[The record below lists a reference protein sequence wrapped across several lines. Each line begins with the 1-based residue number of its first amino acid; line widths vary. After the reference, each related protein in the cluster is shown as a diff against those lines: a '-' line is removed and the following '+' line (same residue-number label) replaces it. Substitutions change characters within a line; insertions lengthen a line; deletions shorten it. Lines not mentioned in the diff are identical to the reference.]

1 MRRRRRFSASVIICL
16 SLMLSLLG
24 MGTQGLAA
32 RVLVPG
38 YDAAPAG
45 VSGQSPRFEPAAC
58 PWKLPDG
65 QIEGQT
71 VTCGFAVVPE
81 QHANPTGPTI
91 KLPVAVFKSASAT
104 PAPDPVVYIE
114 GGPGGAVQD
123 TLTYL
128 LARDLPALT
137 ANRDLIVYDQRGVG
151 FSQPNLACP
160 EVTAQDL
167 ADAQVELS
175 PDDKASHDIAAVAVC
190 RDRLTKQGINL
201 GAYTS
206 AEGAADLNDIR
217 ALLGYPRLD
226 LLGVSYGTR
235 VALTMMRDF
244 PGAVRGAVLDSSVP
258 LQANLVEDDGTNFER
273 SFALFFAACAA
284 DATCNASAPT
294 LQADYTATVAQLNA
308 QPITT
313 PVKDD
318 KSGTTVPVVVDGY
331 DLTSLIGEMFYD
343 KTATQIIPQLIAQ
356 VRRGDTRLLDLI
368 IEALG
373 VTGPDIN
380 IGTYYSILCSE
391 EVPFNSRDRAT
402 AIVTALPP
410 DLQPIFAVEV
420 REFFDVC
427 AQWPVAPANPIETQ
441 AVTSDV
447 PALVLSSDNDP
458 ATPPDYGKQVAQ
470 ALTKGYLVT
479 FPGIGHSILGNGS
492 DCGLS
497 TMMAFIND
505 PTQPPPTDCVP
516 KKTG

>member
-1 MRRRRRFSASVIICL
+1 MRREKHFCGSVIL
-16 SLMLSLLG
+16 LVSLMLSLHG
-24 MGTQGLAA
+24 MGTRGLAA
-32 RVLVPG
+32 PVTTPG
-38 YDAAPAG
+38 YDAATAAE
-45 VSGQSPRFEPAAC
+45 SGQTRFDPAAC

-65 QIEGQT
+65 QVEGQT

-81 QHANPTGPTI
+81 QHRNPTGPTI

-104 PAPDPVVYIE
+104 PAPDPLVYIE

-123 TLTYL
+123 TLTYF
-128 LARDLPALT
+128 LAGDLPALT

-151 FSQPNLACP
+151 FAQPNLACP

-167 ADAQVELS
+167 VDAQVELS
-175 PDDKASHDIAAVAVC
+175 PDDKANHDIAAIFAC

-217 ALLGYPRLD
+217 ALLGYPQLD

-244 PGAVRGAVLDSSVP
+244 PNAVRGAILDSSVP
-258 LQANLVEDDGTNFER
+258 LQANLVEDDGSNFDR
-273 SFALFFAACAA
+273 AFTLFFAACMA
-284 DATCNASAPT
+284 DAACNAKSPT
-294 LQADYTATVAQLNA
+294 LQADYVATVAQLNA

-318 KSGTTVPVVVDGY
+318 KSGMTVPVVVDGY
-331 DLTSLIGEMFYD
+331 DLTSLIGQLFYD
-343 KTATQIIPQLIAQ
+343 KTATSIIPQLIAQ
-356 VRRGDTRLLDLI
+356 VRQGDTALLDLV
-368 IEALG
+368 IEAIG
-373 VTGPDIN
+373 ITGPDIN

-391 EVPFNSRDRAT
+391 EVPFNNRDRAT
-402 AIVTALPP
+402 AIDKTLPP
-410 DLQPIFAVEV
+410 ELQPIFAIGI
-420 REFFDVC
+420 REYFDVC
-427 AQWPVAPANPIETQ
+427 AQWPIAPINPVETQ

-470 ALTKGYLVT
+470 TLAKGYLVT
-479 FPGIGHSILGNGS
+479 FPGIGHSILANGG
-492 DCGLS
+492 DCGLR
-497 TMMAFIND
+497 TMLAFITD
-505 PTQPPPTDCVP
+505 PTTQPPTDCVP
-516 KKTG
+516 KK